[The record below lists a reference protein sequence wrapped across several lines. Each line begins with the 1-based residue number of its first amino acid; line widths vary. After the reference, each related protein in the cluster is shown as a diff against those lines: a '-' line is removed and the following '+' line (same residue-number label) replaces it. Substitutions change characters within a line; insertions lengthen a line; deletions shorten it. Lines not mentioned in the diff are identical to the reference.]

1 MRALLPGLLIA
12 AVLQTAAPTGTIEV
26 LVQTAEDSAPVAGA
40 YLELTPTAGGSSSY
54 GVTDGDG
61 RRIFSNLT
69 DGTYE
74 VRVGLQQHYIL
85 EENKATTGI
94 LRTATLNPASRK
106 TNVTVR
112 VNSAGSIGG
121 KITNAAGQPLS
132 RVKVSAASLAFRNGR
147 AVLTSTYSI
156 FTSTNGEYRIVGVLP
171 GNYVITATPPLAT
184 PSFILTAYFP
194 GVANLDNALRIP
206 IRAGEQVQGIDF
218 VASTPQLFK
227 VSGRVLNP
235 PAAGVP
241 NITFAQRDR
250 PTLEEFDG
258 TLLANTSINASR
270 GEFEVMLPAGAWDI
284 FPVIPNRTPS
294 TQLDLPPRG
303 VPAYTTGRVSVDV
316 TDRSVDAVNVTVG
329 SAEINGRII
338 VDSSVKIPGFSPAN
352 IEVRLFPTDNMPPP
366 LWDHLRSVKVG
377 SDGQF
382 TFTAVPPGAYRIQF
396 ANLSSEVFV
405 SDIRS
410 SQTSVFNDAV
420 LKVTTE
426 RAGPVEVVLSAG
438 GGTVQAS
445 LQAAATAPG
454 STRLR
459 TVVLVPQSP
468 RRENMLLY
476 RQQAFRPDE
485 REFRF
490 FNVPPGQY
498 KLFAFE
504 DLPAG
509 KAELNAEFMT
519 AYEALGEPVAVT
531 GAGTVR
537 ASVRMIEAGK

>member
-1 MRALLPGLLIA
+1 MPGLLIA
-12 AVLQTAAPTGTIEV
+12 AVLQTPAPTGTIEV
-26 LVQTAEDSAPVAGA
+26 LVQTAENSAAVAGV
-40 YLELTPTAGGSSSY
+40 YLELMPAAGGSSSF

-74 VRVGLQQHYIL
+74 VRGGLQQHYIL
-85 EENKATTGI
+85 EENKATAG
-94 LRTATLNPASRK
+94 LSRTATLTPASRR
-106 TNVTVR
+106 TNVTFR
-112 VNSAGSIGG
+112 VNPAASISG

-132 RVKVSAASLAFRNGR
+132 RVSVAAASPVFRNGR
-147 AVLTSTYSI
+147 AMLTSTYSAL
-156 FTSTNGEYRIVGVLP
+156 TGPGGEYRLAGVFP
-171 GNYVITATPPLAT
+171 GTYVITATPPVTA
-184 PSFILTAYFP
+184 PSIPLSVYFP
-194 GVANLDNALRIP
+194 GVANLDSAQRIP

-235 PAAGVP
+235 PATGVP

-250 PTLEEFDG
+250 STLEEFDG
-258 TLLANTSINASR
+258 PLLTNTSANASR

-284 FPVIPNRTPS
+284 FPVITNRTTPNP
-294 TQLDLPPRG
+294 QGLPPRG

-316 TDRSVDAVNVTVG
+316 ADRSVDGVNVTVG
-329 SAEINGRII
+329 STEIKGRII
-338 VDSSVKIPGFSPAN
+338 ADSSVKIPGFSPAN

-396 ANLSSEVFV
+396 AHLSAEVFV
-405 SDIRS
+405 SDIRA

-426 RAGPVEVVLSAG
+426 LAGPVEVVLSAG
-438 GGTVQAS
+438 GGTIQAS
-445 LQAAATAPG
+445 LQAAVTAPG
-454 STRLR
+454 STGLR

-468 RRENMLLY
+468 RRENILLY
-476 RQQAFRPDE
+476 RLQAFRPDE

-509 KAELNAEFMT
+509 KAELNAEFMS

-537 ASVRMIEAGK
+537 ASVRLIEARK